1 MRCNNG
7 SRMKKEHLNIMKL
20 WLQYSL
26 CKNQYNS
33 MRLHCIVK
41 IAQFR
46 RQNVMI
52 LTNVTNRK
60 KCQKKCWLLKK
71 SVLSYTSCPRGK
83 HITQTNLKKLFWK
96 NGKKYLTIRNCCDI
110 IEKLPERASAYH
122 EVQVKIFLKKVK
134 KGIDKGRRMWYDIQ
148 AVPRSGVVTDLE
160 NWTTK
165 DEKTKPLNRDI

>member
-1 MRCNNG
+1 MENAWLRCNNG

-83 HITQTNLKKLFWK
+83 HITQTKLKKLFLK
-96 NGKKYLTIRNCCDI
+96 KGKKVLDNA
-110 IEKLPERASAYH
+110 KLLWYYRKAPRKGERISRSSS
-122 EVQVKIFLKKVK
+122 QIFF
-134 KGIDKGRRMWYDIQ
+134 
-148 AVPRSGVVTDLE
+148 
-160 NWTTK
+160 
-165 DEKTKPLNRDI
+165 